1 MTTLY
6 TLANQVYGQYQK
18 RGTGQHSPDEALWQL
33 REYMEENPDVTD
45 TNVIVENVVILLL
58 ETDY

>member
-6 TLANQVYGQYQK
+6 TLANQVYALYLK
-18 RGTGQHSPDEALWQL
+18 RGKGLHSPDESLWQL
-33 REYMEENPDVTD
+33 IEYMEENPDVTEPD
-45 TNVIVENVVILLL
+45 VIVENVVNLLL

>member
-33 REYMEENPDVTD
+33 R
-45 TNVIVENVVILLL
+45 
-58 ETDY
+58 

>member
-6 TLANQVYGQYQK
+6 TLANQVYASYLK
-18 RGTGQHSPDEALWQL
+18 RGKGLHSPDEALWQL
-33 REYMEENPDVTD
+33 REYVEGNPDVTEPD
-45 TNVIVENVVILLL
+45 VIVENVVILLL

>member
-6 TLANQVYGQYQK
+6 TLANQVYASYLK
-18 RGTGQHSPDEALWQL
+18 RGTGLHSPDESLWQL

-45 TNVIVENVVILLL
+45 TNVIVENVVNLLL
-58 ETDY
+58 ESDY

>member
-6 TLANQVYGQYQK
+6 SIANQVYGQYLK
-18 RGTGQHSPDEALWQL
+18 RGKGLHSPDEALWQL
-33 REYMEENPDVTD
+33 KEYMESNPDVTD

-58 ETDY
+58 ELDY